1 MRTFQE
7 FVSLCEA
14 TGDTYDAEFRSGAQ
28 VIRTGEGGRVGRKRT
43 KTTPERRRMKSVTD
57 PKTGKVTRVPV
68 EPKPRK
74 DVGTPRAAE
83 TRVQQ
88 PEKERG
94 SKEVAQSYAE
104 KVKAERRA
112 AAKARAAAR
121 ASGAAAPAAKP
132 KAQELAKTAS
142 KLLSKKPA
150 AEKKPTGDKEDHMIK
165 GSLLPKGEPKRPYT
179 RPEKKKIVRTGKRLQ
194 SDIQKGREKPASHY
208 QSSLTGKD

>member
-14 TGDTYDAEFRSGAQ
+14 YDAEFRSGAQ
-28 VIRTGEGGRVGRKRT
+28 VIRTGSGGRLAPERR

-57 PKTGKVTRVPV
+57 PKTGKVTRVPI

-74 DVGTPRAAE
+74 DVGTSRAAS

-88 PEKERG
+88 PEKPRG

-142 KLLSKKPA
+142 KLLAKKPA
-150 AEKKPTGDKEDHMIK
+150 AEKKPAGDKEDHMIK
-165 GSLLPKGEPKRPYT
+165 GSLLPKGEPKRPYSKYET
-179 RPEKKKIVRTGKRLQ
+179 KQIVRAGKRVAA
-194 SDIQKGREKPASHY
+194 DIQKGKEKPASAY
-208 QSSLTGKD
+208 QSTLTPRKSKG